1 MHRLSASLLALTA
14 SIAPPAVAENQ
25 IWTNYELKK
34 EAPGGLPVELTLNG
48 EIRLEPDGEVEQFVL
63 RPGIGY
69 AINKRLKVSGGYRYG
84 QTLRDGPDQIEHRL
98 WQQASYALAEIGD
111 ARIAGRTR
119 LEQRFREGESG
130 TGWRIRQQLSLE
142 HPLGESALRLAISNE
157 IFLGL
162 KETDWGNADGLQENR
177 ARATLRW
184 TAAGVGWEAG
194 YLNQFRNGPSGA
206 DDETSDHIFLGVSK
220 SF

>member
-14 SIAPPAVAENQ
+14 SLAPPAMAENQ
-25 IWTNYELKK
+25 IWTIYELKK
-34 EAPGGLPVELTLNG
+34 EASAGLPVDLTLNG
-48 EIRLEPDGEVEQFVL
+48 EIRFEPDGEVEQFVL
-63 RPGIGY
+63 RPGVAY
-69 AINKRLKVSGGYRYG
+69 AINKQLKVSGGYRYG
-84 QTLRDGPDQIEHRL
+84 QTLHDGPDQIEHRL

-142 HPLGESALRLAISNE
+142 HPLGESGIRLALSNE

-162 KETDWGNADGLQENR
+162 EETDWGNADGLQENR

-184 TAAGVGWEAG
+184 TAGGIGWEAG
-194 YLNQFRNGPSGA
+194 YLNQFRNGVSGA
-206 DDETSDHIFLGVSK
+206 DDESNDHIFLGVSK

>member
-1 MHRLSASLLALTA
+1 MHRFSAAFLALTA
-14 SIAPPAVAENQ
+14 SLAPSAMAENQ

-34 EAPGGLPVELTLNG
+34 EATAGLPVELTLNG
-48 EIRLEPDGEVEQFVL
+48 EVRFEPDGEVEQFVL
-63 RPGIGY
+63 RPGVAY

-84 QTLRDGPDQIEHRL
+84 QTLRDGRDQIEHRL

-130 TGWRIRQQLSLE
+130 TGLRIRQQLSLE
-142 HPLGESALRLAISNE
+142 HPLGESGIRLVLSNDV
-157 IFLGL
+157 FLGL

-184 TAAGVGWEAG
+184 TAGGIGWEAG
-194 YLNQFRNGPSGA
+194 YLNQFRNGASGA
-206 DDETSDHIFLGVSK
+206 DDETNDHIFLGVSR

>member
-1 MHRLSASLLALTA
+1 MHRYFATFVALTA
-14 SIAPPAVAENQ
+14 SLAPSAMAENQ

-34 EAPGGLPVELTLNG
+34 EATAGLPVELTLNG
-48 EIRLEPDGEVEQFVL
+48 EVRFEPDGEVEQFVL
-63 RPGIGY
+63 RPGVAY

-84 QTLRDGPDQIEHRL
+84 QTLQEGPDLIEHRL
-98 WQQASYALAEIGD
+98 WQQANYALTEIGD

-142 HPLGESALRLAISNE
+142 HPLAKSGIRFALSNE
-157 IFLGL
+157 IIIGL
-162 KETDWGNADGLQENR
+162 VETDWGNPDGLQENR
-177 ARATLRW
+177 ARASLRW
-184 TAAGVGWEAG
+184 TAGGVGWEAG
-194 YLNQFRNGPSGA
+194 YLNQFRNGGA
-206 DDETSDHIFLGVSK
+206 DDQTNDHIFLGVSK

>member
-1 MHRLSASLLALTA
+1 MHRFSAAFLALTA
-14 SIAPPAVAENQ
+14 SLAPSAMAENQ

-34 EAPGGLPVELTLNG
+34 EASAGLPVDLTLNA
-48 EIRLEPDGEVEQFVL
+48 EVRFAPDGDVAQYVL
-63 RPGIGY
+63 RPGVTY
-69 AINKRLKVSGGYRYG
+69 AVNDRLRVSGGYRYG
-84 QTLRDGPDQIEHRL
+84 QALRDGPDQIEHRL

-130 TGWRIRQQLSLE
+130 TGWRLRQQLSLE
-142 HPLGESALRLAISNE
+142 HPLGESALRLAVSNE

-162 KETDWGNADGLQENR
+162 EETDWGNADGLQENR

-184 TAAGVGWEAG
+184 TAGGIGWEAG
-194 YLNQFRNGPSGA
+194 YLNQFRNGVSGA
-206 DDETSDHIFLGVSK
+206 DDESNDHIFLGVSK